1 MAPSVTR
8 RVVLSGTVSG
18 LAMSPVLGRA
28 DAATPTHPPSSMPP
42 QQRRVDVTLQ
52 INGKAMPLS
61 LDPRT
66 SLLDALREQSGL
78 TGTKKGCDRGACG
91 ACTVHIDGR
100 RVVSCLTLAARCEG
114 KAITTIEG
122 LTEDGELH
130 PA

>member
-42 QQRRVDVTLQ
+42 QQRRVDVKLQ

-66 SLLDALREQSGL
+66 VL
-78 TGTKKGCDRGACG
+78 
-91 ACTVHIDGR
+91 
-100 RVVSCLTLAARCEG
+100 
-114 KAITTIEG
+114 EG
-122 LTEDGELH
+122 LQHVAEAQLRLIGRDLQDEIEL
-130 PA
+130 PEYRF